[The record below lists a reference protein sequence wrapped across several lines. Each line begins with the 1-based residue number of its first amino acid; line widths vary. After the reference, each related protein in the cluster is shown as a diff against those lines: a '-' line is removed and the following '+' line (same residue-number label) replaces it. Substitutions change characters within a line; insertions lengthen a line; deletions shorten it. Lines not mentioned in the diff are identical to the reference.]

1 MAGPSNSW
9 ALAKRNT
16 TEDEDNER
24 DYRNPRHRS
33 EAPPGTRIKRN
44 LLDIA
49 EDVNGRPPRDT
60 KEQALHIAKLTAEH
74 WDDEYVRETFGTV
87 IMKLWVKSTPRIR
100 SSEYWLW

>member
-1 MAGPSNSW
+1 MIY
-9 ALAKRNT
+9 

-24 DYRNPRHRS
+24 DYRNPRHRP

-60 KEQALHIAKLTAEH
+60 KEQAQHVAKLAAEH
-74 WDDEYVRETFGTV
+74 WEDEYVRETFGTV
-87 IMKLWVKSTPRIR
+87 VMKL
-100 SSEYWLW
+100 